1 MNIHLITYKI
11 MSKVVIIMGSKA
23 DLDWANQISKV
34 LKNLE
39 VECVSRI
46 ASAHKV
52 PLKCYNLIKEYEKEN
67 VVFITIAGMSN
78 ALSGFTDAQTF
89 CPVIA
94 CPPYSDKFGGADVF
108 SSLRM
113 PSGVAPLT
121 VLNPENAALAA
132 AKIIGLSNPKIKERI
147 IQFQDKKRNE
157 LEDADQNL
165 QNN

>member
-1 MNIHLITYKI
+1 

-23 DLDWANQISKV
+23 DLEWASQISKV
-34 LKNLE
+34 LQSFEIENI
-39 VECVSRI
+39 SRI

-78 ALSGFTDAQTF
+78 ALSGFTDAQTH

-94 CPPYSDKFGGADVF
+94 CPPYSDKFGGADLY
-108 SSLRM
+108 SSIRM

-121 VLNPENAALAA
+121 ILSPENAALAA
-132 AKIIGLSNPKIKERI
+132 AKILGLSNPEIRKRI
-147 IQFQDKKRNE
+147 IDFQDKKRKE
-157 LEDADQNL
+157 LEEADNNL
-165 QNN
+165 VNAK

>member
-1 MNIHLITYKI
+1 

-23 DLDWANQISKV
+23 DLEWAQKISTA
-34 LKNLE
+34 LQNLE
-39 VECVSRI
+39 IDSVLRI

-78 ALSGFTDAQTF
+78 ALSGFTDAQTH

-94 CPPYSDKFGGADVF
+94 CPPYSDKFAGADLY
-108 SSLRM
+108 SSIRM

-121 VLNPENAALAA
+121 VLSPENAALAA
-132 AKIIGLSNPKIKERI
+132 AKIIGLSNPKVQKAIVD
-147 IQFQDKKRNE
+147 FQEKKRKE
-157 LEDADQNL
+157 LEEADNNL
-165 QNN
+165 AHDK